1 MSGNLKV
8 TVAGLDFYG
17 QGDHPFMI
25 GKDGFVGWDDGVDM
39 RIENAARPQAHGSFN
54 APGFQDARTISLT
67 GGVAAETNPVLRH
80 LGHRLT
86 GLLAG
91 GQQDRIQVDRDGD
104 VMWADCQLASK
115 TKFTEDGGTEADYQI
130 QLWCPDPRKFG
141 VTREEELI
149 SGQSR
154 TLVHYGNYDA
164 SPLVVING
172 PVAGGYTL
180 SSNEGRVYRVNAGI
194 AAGHTHS
201 VDMNDGLLRVN
212 GQVQA
217 GLVGRADIWEIPPG
231 LLPDGSTLNMAL
243 FPDSGTATG
252 TVYITDTYI

>member
-1 MSGNLKV
+1 V
-8 TVAGLDFYG
+8 RVAGIDFLS
-17 QGDHPFMI
+17 HPHQRAGSMFLI
-25 GKDGFVGWDDGVDM
+25 EPGGFTGFSGGVDM
-39 RIENAARPQAHGSFN
+39 RLNQQAMPQGPGSFDIPSF
-54 APGFQDARTISLT
+54 ADSRTLKISGTAL
-67 GGVAAETNPVLRH
+67 AASFA
-80 LGHRLT
+80 HRRILEERFS
-86 GLLAG
+86 GILAG
-91 GQQDRIQVDRDGD
+91 GQTEIVQVERDGETR
-104 VMWADCQLASK
+104 WAMAKLATAPIFEGHGVVPKARFQL
-115 TKFTEDGGTEADYQI
+115 

-172 PVAGGYTL
+172 PVVGGYTL

-194 AAGHTHS
+194 AAGSMHS

-217 GLVGRADIWEIPPG
+217 GLVGRADIWDIPPG
-231 LLPDGSTLNMAL
+231 LLPSGGTLNMAL